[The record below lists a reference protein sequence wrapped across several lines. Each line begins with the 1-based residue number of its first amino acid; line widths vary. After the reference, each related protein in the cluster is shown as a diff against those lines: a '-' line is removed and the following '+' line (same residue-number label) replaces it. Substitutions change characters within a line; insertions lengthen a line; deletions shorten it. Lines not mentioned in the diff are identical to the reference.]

1 MSDEHGATSSGG
13 FFGNV
18 RQCLTDVR
26 AETRKVTWPQR
37 KEAMA
42 GTIGVVVI
50 VAIISVVLGLIDFGL
65 AKAVSVVMP

>member
-1 MSDEHGATSSGG
+1 MSDEHGVTRSGG
-13 FFGNV
+13 FVGDV
-18 RQCLTDVR
+18 RQFLIDVR

-37 KEAMA
+37 KVAMA

>member
-1 MSDEHGATSSGG
+1 MSDEHGASSSGG
-13 FFGNV
+13 FIGNT
-18 RQCLTDVR
+18 RQFLTDVR

>member
-1 MSDEHGATSSGG
+1 MSDEHGTSSSGG
-13 FFGNV
+13 FFGNT
-18 RQCLTDVR
+18 RQFLTEVR

>member
-1 MSDEHGATSSGG
+1 MSDEHGATSSVGFVGG
-13 FFGNV
+13 A
-18 RQCLTDVR
+18 RQFLVDVR

-50 VAIISVVLGLIDFGL
+50 VAIISMVLGLIDFGL